1 MGAEGSAEQQGMRL
15 RVAFLN
21 WLACFCGFLFLL
33 IFALTSGFGLLMDL
47 AILFYLGAGIYLN
60 RVVLRKIIEWHPV
73 YNTLD
78 NVISGKLFYFAL
90 WPLAYVWLFVQL
102 GINKIL

>member
-1 MGAEGSAEQQGMRL
+1 MGIEDSAERQGMRL
-15 RVAFLN
+15 RIAFLN
-21 WLACFCGFLFLL
+21 WAACLCGLLFLP
-33 IFALTSGFGLLMDL
+33 IFAQILGFSSLVGLTP
-47 AILFYLGAGIYLN
+47 LFYFGAGIYLN

-78 NVISGKLFYFAL
+78 NVVSGKLFYFAL
-90 WPLAYVWLFVQL
+90 WPLAYIRLFFQL